1 MNICSGQCKYI
12 IAIYELGMLKNN
24 KPVRSIDIAQHLG
37 VTRPS
42 VSKMLKRMSCNG
54 FIEEDCSQKVILTA
68 EGLETAK
75 GLYYRYRML
84 YMFFRRVLHE
94 SKENA
99 NLRQFYSFLHFHPIH
114 LKNYPKSWKR
124 TLKEVKQEDNRHSV
138 LKILFPMGNN
148 H

>member
-99 NLRQFYSFLHFHPIH
+99 KSQAVLFLSTFSSDTSEKLSEVMEKNLERSRARRQQ
-114 LKNYPKSWKR
+114 
-124 TLKEVKQEDNRHSV
+124 TLSA
-138 LKILFPMGNN
+138 
-148 H
+148 